1 MKGKPAVA
9 STKKHGC
16 KTSTSQFMP
25 KPHSEYGQ
33 VIWVEFCNTANQ
45 NVVQVLKFKRK
56 VHSGMKQTHLKERH
70 PSISL
75 KMQ

>member
-1 MKGKPAVA
+1 
-9 STKKHGC
+9 
-16 KTSTSQFMP
+16 MP

-45 NVVQVLKFKRK
+45 NVGQVLKFKRK

-70 PSISL
+70 SSISL
-75 KMQ
+75 KTQ